1 MEEKLNADEVHT
13 GSSVASLKQSF
24 VDDLFYLQGR
34 HPRLASCND
43 CYMAMS
49 YAVRDRLLYRS
60 LHTLD
65 ALLSKDNEAKL
76 VCYFSAE
83 YLIGPQLKKN
93 LVNLEMLPAAEEA
106 VESFHLKIKSLFEIE
121 REPGLGNGGL
131 GRLAACYIDS
141 LASLE
146 IPALG
151 YGIRYEFGMFNQEII
166 DGWQVEK
173 TDKWLSLGY
182 PWEVLRS
189 EISAVVKLGGNT
201 EGYYDNTGQYHV
213 KWNPARVVK
222 GIAYDTQV
230 VGYGGCTC
238 NTLRLWKAEAI
249 ESFDFAAFNVGDY
262 YRSVEQKM
270 FSENI
275 TKVLY
280 PNDEPLQGKQLRLE
294 QQYFL
299 VSCSLQDMIR
309 ICLLKGENLS
319 EFHKLFAAQLNDTHP
334 SLAIPE
340 LMRLFVDE
348 YYMQWDEAW
357 KITTQ
362 TFAYTNHT
370 LLPEALEKWP
380 LKLFQKVLPR
390 HLEIILEINRRF
402 LDEVRLHYPDDIV
415 KLRRMSLIDEEG
427 ERYVRMANLACVG
440 SHTVNGVAPLH
451 TDLLKKEVMPDFVD
465 LWPAKFIN
473 ITNGVSHRRFL
484 LTANHKLAD
493 LISKRIGTGWI
504 NMPEQLRRL
513 EAFEDDEDFQN
524 QWRQIKF
531 ENKESLAHLMQE
543 RTGIVVKPDTLF
555 DVQVKRIH
563 EYKRQHLNVL
573 YIITLYNRLLK
584 NPELKMVPRTFIFGG
599 KAAPGYFF
607 AKLIIKLINSVAEI
621 INSDVRVKDSIKV
634 VFFPN
639 YNVKNAQEIFPA
651 AELSEQ
657 ISLAGMEASGTGNMK
672 LALNGALTI
681 GTLDGA
687 NIQIREEVGEDNF
700 FLFGLTA
707 QEAISIKKNTYSP
720 SEYFRSNQALR
731 EAVEMIR
738 TGYFSKGDL
747 QLFKPLTDSLLNYDP
762 YMLFADYQSYV
773 DAQDR
778 VSEAYLDQKRWT
790 KMSIH
795 NAANM
800 GKFSSDRA
808 IREYNAKIWHS
819 QPIKLESNNLLEQFT
834 FKNTC

>member
-1 MEEKLNADEVHT
+1 MEEKLAADEVHT

-24 VDDLFYLQGR
+24 LDDLFYIQGK
-34 HPRLASCND
+34 HPLLASCND
-43 CYMAMS
+43 CFMAMS

-65 ALLSKDNEAKL
+65 HVFNKEKEVKL

-93 LVNLEMLPAAEEA
+93 LVNLEMLEAADQA
-106 VESFHLKIKSLFEIE
+106 LESYHLKLKSLFNIE

-131 GRLAACYIDS
+131 GRLAACYLDS
-141 LASLE
+141 LASLQL
-146 IPALG
+146 PTLG
-151 YGIRYEFGMFNQEII
+151 YGIRYEFGLFNQEII

-182 PWEVLRS
+182 PWEVPRT
-189 EISAVVKLGGNT
+189 EITAIVRLGGNT
-201 EGYYDNTGQYHV
+201 ESYYDDEGKYRIR
-213 KWNPARVVK
+213 WNAARVVK
-222 GIAYDTQV
+222 GVAYDTQI
-230 VGYGGCTC
+230 VGYGGCVC
-238 NTLRLWKAEAI
+238 NTLRLWRAEAI
-249 ESFDFAAFNVGDY
+249 ESFDFSAFNSGDY

-309 ICLLKGENLS
+309 ICLLRQEDLKN
-319 EFHKLFAAQLNDTHP
+319 FHKLFAAQLNDTHP

-340 LMRLFVDE
+340 LMRLFIDE
-348 YYMQWDEAW
+348 YHMEWDEAW
-357 KITTQ
+357 EITKK

-380 LKLFQKVLPR
+380 IKLFQEVLPR

-402 LDEVRLHYPDDIV
+402 LDEVKIHYPDDLAKI
-415 KLRRMSLIDEEG
+415 RRMSIIDESG

-440 SHTVNGVAPLH
+440 SHVVNGVAPLH
-451 TDLLKKEVMPDFVD
+451 TELLKKEVMPDFVD
-465 LWPAKFIN
+465 FWPDKFIN

-484 LTANHKLAD
+484 LASNIKLAD
-493 LISKRIGTGWI
+493 LISKNIGTGWI
-504 NMPEQLRRL
+504 HTPEQLKRL
-513 EAFEDDEDFQN
+513 EAFEDDVDFQHE
-524 QWRQIKF
+524 WRQIKF
-531 ENKESLAHLMQE
+531 ENKENLAQMILE
-543 RTGIVVKPDTLF
+543 RTGIVVQPQSLF

-563 EYKRQHLNVL
+563 EYKRQHLNIL
-573 YIITLYNRLLK
+573 YIITLYNRLIKTPDLK
-584 NPELKMVPRTFIFGG
+584 IVPRTFIFGG

-607 AKLIIKLINSVAEI
+607 AKLIIKLINSVAEV
-621 INSDVRVKDSIKV
+621 INHDTRVRDRIKV

-651 AELSEQ
+651 ADISEQ

-687 NIQIREEVGEDNF
+687 NIQIREEVGEENF
-700 FLFGLTA
+700 FLFGLKA
-707 QEAISIKKNTYSP
+707 DEVL
-720 SEYFRSNQALR
+720 ALR
-731 EAVEMIR
+731 QKPYVPMEYLKNNYELREVIDLIR
-738 TGYFSKGDL
+738 TGYFSRGDL
-747 QLFKPLTDSLLNYDP
+747 SIFKPLTDSLLNYDP
-762 YMLFADYQSYV
+762 YMLFADYASYIE
-773 DAQDR
+773 AQDH
-778 VSEAYLDQKRWT
+778 VSEAYLDQKTWT
-790 KMSIH
+790 RMSIH

-800 GKFSSDRA
+800 GKFSSDRS
-808 IREYNAKIWHS
+808 IKEYNAKIWHT
-819 QPIKLESNNLLEQFT
+819 QPLQLAHDNLLEDFS
-834 FKNTC
+834 FKKNC

>member
-1 MEEKLNADEVHT
+1 MEEKLDANEVHM

-24 VDDLFYLQGR
+24 IDDLFYIQGK
-34 HPRLASCND
+34 HPILASCND
-43 CYMAMS
+43 CFMAMS
-49 YAVRDRLLYRS
+49 YAVRDRLLHRS

-65 ALLSKDNEAKL
+65 TVLNKEKDVKM

-83 YLIGPQLKKN
+83 YLLGPQLKKN
-93 LVNLEMLPAAEEA
+93 LVNLEMLQAADQA
-106 VESFHLKIKSLFEIE
+106 LESYHLKLQSLFDIE

-141 LASLE
+141 LASLQL
-146 IPALG
+146 PALG
-151 YGIRYEFGMFNQEII
+151 YGIRYEFGLFNQEII
-166 DGWQVEK
+166 DGWQIEK

-182 PWEVLRS
+182 PWEVPRT
-189 EISAVVKLGGNT
+189 EITAIVRLGGNT
-201 EGYYDNTGQYHV
+201 ESYYDDEGKYRIR
-213 KWNPARVVK
+213 WNAARVVK
-222 GIAYDTQV
+222 GVAYDTQV
-230 VGYGGCTC
+230 VGYGGCVC

-249 ESFDFAAFNVGDY
+249 ESFDFSAFNSGDY

-309 ICLLKGENLS
+309 ICLLKKGDLKD
-319 EFHKLFAAQLNDTHP
+319 FHKHFAAQLNDTHP

-340 LMRLFVDE
+340 LMRLFIDE
-348 YYMQWDEAW
+348 YHMEWEEAW
-357 KITTQ
+357 DITQ
-362 TFAYTNHT
+362 KTFAYTNHT

-380 LKLFQKVLPR
+380 VKLFQEVLPR
-390 HLEIILEINRRF
+390 HFEIILEINRRF
-402 LDEVRLHYPDDIV
+402 LDEVKIHFPDDLAKI
-415 KLRRMSLIDEEG
+415 RRMSIIDESG

-440 SHTVNGVAPLH
+440 SHMVNGVAPLH
-451 TDLLKKEVMPDFVD
+451 TELLKKQVMPDFVD
-465 LWPAKFIN
+465 FWPNKFIN

-484 LTANHKLAD
+484 LSSNVKLAN
-493 LISKRIGTGWI
+493 LISKNIGTGWI
-504 NMPEQLRRL
+504 NTPEQLRRL
-513 EAFEDDEDFQN
+513 EAFEEDVDFQN
-524 QWRQIKF
+524 EWRQIKF
-531 ENKESLAHLMQE
+531 ENKENLAQMIRE
-543 RTGIVVKPDTLF
+543 RTGVIVQPQSLF

-573 YIITLYNRLLK
+573 YIITLYNRLIK
-584 NPELKMVPRTFIFGG
+584 NPDLKIVPRTFIFGG

-607 AKLIIKLINSVAEI
+607 AKLIIKLINSVAEV
-621 INSDVRVKDSIKV
+621 INHDSRIKDRIKV

-651 AELSEQ
+651 ADISEQ

-687 NIQIREEVGEDNF
+687 NIQIREEVGAENF
-700 FLFGLTA
+700 FLFGLKADEVLTLR
-707 QEAISIKKNTYSP
+707 QKPYMPMEYLKNNP
-720 SEYFRSNQALR
+720 ELR
-731 EAVEMIR
+731 EVIDLIR
-738 TGYFSKGDL
+738 TGYFSHGDL
-747 QLFKPLTDSLLNYDP
+747 SIFKPLTDSLLNYDP
-762 YMLFADYQSYV
+762 YMLFADYASYIE
-773 DAQDR
+773 AQDR
-778 VSEAYLDQKRWT
+778 VSDAYLDQKIWT

-795 NAANM
+795 NTANM
-800 GKFSSDRA
+800 GKFSSDRSVK
-808 IREYNAKIWHS
+808 EYNAKIWHT
-819 QPIKLESNNLLEQFT
+819 QPLELEHDSLLEEFS
-834 FKNTC
+834 FKKTC